1 MPEEQPVPKIG
12 EKVRFWEEQDKINQA
27 IIPRILEL
35 HEKVIELSKQFS
47 KSSEQLAAIES
58 RMIERIERKI
68 RVSYAALF
76 LALIAC
82 ILSIARF
89 FF

>member
-1 MPEEQPVPKIG
+1 MPEEQPVPKIA

-35 HEKVIELSKQFS
+35 HEKVIELSKRFS
-47 KSSEQLAAIES
+47 NSSEQIAAIEG
-58 RMIERIERKI
+58 RMIERIEKKV

-76 LALIAC
+76 LALFAC
-82 ILSIARF
+82 ILSLARF